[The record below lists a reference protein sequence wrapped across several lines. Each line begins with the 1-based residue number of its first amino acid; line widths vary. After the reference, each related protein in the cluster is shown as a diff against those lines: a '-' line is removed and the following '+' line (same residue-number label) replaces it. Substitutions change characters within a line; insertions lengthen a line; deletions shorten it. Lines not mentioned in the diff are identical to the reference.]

1 MTLEEFAK
9 DLREDVQTYAVTDGN
24 FSRTAFV
31 DCCANRL
38 QEAGIL
44 SDFTPCFYKGTGEKK
59 RALELDGYS
68 FDELDDSFS
77 LMIADYRKFTSEASI
92 TRTDANSLFGRVKG
106 FIADSLSGKLKGA
119 IEDSHPAHGLV
130 LELLQRRSS
139 TVRFKLYILTDALMS
154 ERIKELPED
163 SIAGIPCDL
172 HIWDIARF
180 YRAASSP
187 TGDEDLEIDFS
198 GLGGGIPCLSASVQA
213 DDYQAYLCVL
223 PADVLADAYDKYGS
237 RLLEGNVRAFLS
249 NKVKV
254 NQNIRK
260 TILSAPAMFFA
271 YNNGIACTA
280 SDVEIGNSGGQLLLK
295 KAVGLQIVN
304 GGQSTASLSMARR
317 VDKANLAGIF
327 IQMKLSVVPLETS
340 IDIVPAISRSANS
353 QNKVSDAD
361 FFSNHEFHRRIE
373 GFSRRIWAPTTSG
386 AQHET
391 HWFYER
397 ARGQYLNEQSKLS
410 KREKDR
416 FLLQNPRTQLMTK
429 TDLAKAENAWRQLP
443 HEVSLGAQ
451 KNFIIFSRYAEP
463 EWSKNSD
470 QFNERYFRDAVA
482 RMILFKRTE
491 EIVSKEPWYEGG
503 YRANIVA
510 YTVARLSLMIDSQF
524 RDMCLDFNRIWARQG
539 LSDVLESQLRIIAKA
554 VADVIVSPES
564 GFSNVT
570 EWAKKQLCWQ
580 RASKLSIHVTDDL
593 EKELTLKLFD
603 ASEKKSSK
611 EEQKVLGGIER
622 QALVFELGAEFWSR
636 LSSWSQPRQL
646 FTPDEMSILAVAAA
660 IPKKI
665 PSDKQSWRLI
675 DLKQKA
681 EADGFI
687 WDRSQG

>member
-9 DLREDVQTYAVTDGN
+9 DLREDVQTYAITDGN
-24 FSRTAFV
+24 FSRSAFV

-38 QEAGIL
+38 QEANIL

-77 LMIADYRKFTSEASI
+77 LLVADYRKFASEASI
-92 TRTDANSLFGRVKG
+92 TRTDANSLFARVKN
-106 FIADSLSGKLKGA
+106 FIQESLTGRLKDA

-130 LELLQRRSS
+130 LELLQRRGS
-139 TVRFKLYILTDALMS
+139 TVRFKLYIVTDAVMS
-154 ERIKELPED
+154 ERIKELPEE
-163 SIAGIPCDL
+163 SVAEFPCDF
-172 HIWDIARF
+172 HIWDLTRF
-180 YRAASSP
+180 YRAAASP

-198 GLGGGIPCLSASVQA
+198 GNLGGIPCLSASIRA

-223 PADVLADAYDKYGS
+223 PADVLADAYDRYGS

-254 NQNIRK
+254 NKSIRQ
-260 TILSAPAMFFA
+260 TILSQPSMFFA

-280 SDVEIGNSGGQLLLK
+280 STVEIESVGGQLLLK

-317 VDKANLAGIF
+317 LDKASLAGIF
-327 IQMKLSVVPLETS
+327 IQMKLSVVPPETS

-361 FFSNHEFHRRIE
+361 FFSNHEFHRRME
-373 GFSRRIWAPTTSG
+373 GFSRRIWAPATSG

-416 FLLQNPRTQLMTK
+416 FLLQNPRNQLITK
-429 TDLAKAENAWRQLP
+429 TDLAKTENAWRQLP

-463 EWSKNSD
+463 EWSKDSD
-470 QFNERYFRDAVA
+470 QFNERYFRDVVA

-491 EIVSKEPWYEGG
+491 DIVSNEPWYEGG

-510 YTVARLSLMIDSQF
+510 YAIARLSLLIDSEF
-524 RDMCLDFNRIWARQG
+524 RDMCLDFARIWNRQS
-539 LSDVLESQLRIIAKA
+539 LSEVLDSQLRIISKA
-554 VADVIVSPES
+554 VADVVTSPES

-570 EWAKKQLCWQ
+570 EWAKKQACWQ
-580 RASKLSIHVTDDL
+580 RAAKVPVQIMDGF
-593 EKELTLKLFD
+593 EKELTLKLYEV
-603 ASEKKSSK
+603 SEKKSSK
-611 EEQKVLGGIER
+611 EEQKILSGIER
-622 QALVFELGAEFWSR
+622 QVLVYELGAAYWERLGAWAQSR
-636 LSSWSQPRQL
+636 ML
-646 FTPDEMSILAVAAA
+646 FTPDEMGIVTVAAA
-660 IPKKI
+660 IPNKRL
-665 PSDKQSWRLI
+665 SEKQSWRLV
-675 DLKQKA
+675 DLKQRA
-681 EADGFI
+681 EAEGFVSSA
-687 WDRSQG
+687 R